1 MWGHVLT
8 HGEHPALNS
17 KAGWSSKPVRIEM
30 TPMRVI
36 SPQVITV
43 ESVFIIVS
51 ELTSNDQGHVALFG
65 GSRLSTDKSPIYHE
79 DVQ

>member
-1 MWGHVLT
+1 MWGYVLT
-8 HGEHPALNS
+8 HGEHPALNI
-17 KAGWSSKPVRIEM
+17 KAGWSSKPRADRDDPDEGNLA
-30 TPMRVI
+30 
-36 SPQVITV
+36 QVITV